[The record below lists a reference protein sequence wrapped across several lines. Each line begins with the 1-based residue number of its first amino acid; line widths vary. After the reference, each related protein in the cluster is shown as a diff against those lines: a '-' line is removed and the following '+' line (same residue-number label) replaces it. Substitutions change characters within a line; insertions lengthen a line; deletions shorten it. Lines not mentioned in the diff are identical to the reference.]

1 MSGHKFNI
9 SSGLKQRSRHVSGAV
24 EAAGVGSAL
33 RGLDTALEKIALQ
46 QQQESQQ
53 YVAKVTN
60 QNTAPGHVTQC
71 SPLIGCQG
79 CGTSCSSWRGTPPR
93 TSSSPHSHGSRL

>member
-60 QNTAPGHVTQC
+60 QNTAPGHVTQS
-71 SPLIGCQG
+71 SPLIGPG
-79 CGTSCSSWRGTPPR
+79 GRRTARPGRGFMWLR
-93 TSSSPHSHGSRL
+93 RMGEQYLKLRK

>member
-1 MSGHKFNI
+1 MVSGHKFNI

-71 SPLIGCQG
+71 SPLIGAGVQPDLPAG
-79 CGTSCSSWRGTPPR
+79 LG
-93 TSSSPHSHGSRL
+93 